1 MTAPAF
7 HVPAPAAP
15 FSAPPVSQLPLPA
28 QLPPRP
34 PPNWQPLALRAT
46 PVTAV
51 CCALCCR
58 SGALPSH
65 LYQASCP
72 WQLAGA
78 RVLRPQRRRRR
89 PPWALLRD
97 AGPGAQW
104 HLGSCGGRPATCC
117 TTVGDVTCKGETWHI
132 SLAYSVT
139 FAVSQAT
146 FGWGRGVRPHLSPSA
161 FGVGPPGCAAAGAAL
176 PSSPASCMNPFHM
189 RRLLPSWSGLLGVL
203 LVALATRLLLSFRTH
218 AAQSSSANANTV
230 KASGA
235 ASLPPPDEE
244 PLKRVLPRGLS
255 IVLSAYG
262 LRGEDPAN
270 EYMLFACACPQLPGL
285 GLERGLCCSNCT
297 AILFDTF

>member
-1 MTAPAF
+1 MAHIFGVFCDFCCVASYVWLGPWCAASPVPVCVWRWPARLRRRGRRAPLLAGIL
-7 HVPAPAAP
+7 HEPLPHAAPAA
-15 FSAPPVSQLPLPA
+15 V
-28 QLPPRP
+28 
-34 PPNWQPLALRAT
+34 
-46 PVTAV
+46 V
-51 CCALCCR
+51 
-58 SGALPSH
+58 
-65 LYQASCP
+65 
-72 WQLAGA
+72 
-78 RVLRPQRRRRR
+78 
-89 PPWALLRD
+89 
-97 AGPGAQW
+97 
-104 HLGSCGGRPATCC
+104 
-117 TTVGDVTCKGETWHI
+117 
-132 SLAYSVT
+132 
-139 FAVSQAT
+139 
-146 FGWGRGVRPHLSPSA
+146 VR
-161 FGVGPPGCAAAGAAL
+161 
-176 PSSPASCMNPFHM
+176 
-189 RRLLPSWSGLLGVL
+189 LGVL